1 MSKEHREWTARLS
14 DYLADDLPPSD
25 RAEVEAHL
33 STCDACAGSLEELAR
48 VVTQAG
54 ALEDLEPPRD
64 LWSGIAA
71 SIAEHPGEAKDHVGA
86 GVIAFPGRARVWS
99 VAPARIELSRARLAA
114 AAVVLVAV
122 SASLSWWAGSAR
134 AIASGPATEPSGGVV
149 TGVATT
155 SSPPAGLAEEL
166 ATLEDVLES
175 TRAVLDP
182 NTVRVIERSLS
193 VIEQAI
199 ADSRE
204 ALVQDPGNAFLA
216 EHLERMYRRKLLYL
230 QDAVRLVE
238 WES

>member
-14 DYLADDLPPSD
+14 DYLADDLPPSV

-33 STCDACAGSLEELAR
+33 STCDACARSLEELAR
-48 VVTQAG
+48 IVMQAG

-64 LWSGIAA
+64 LWSGIAP
-71 SIAEHPGEAKDHVGA
+71 SISGRRGQANGDVGA
-86 GVIAFPGRARVWS
+86 GVIAFPGRARVSS
-99 VAPARIELSRARLAA
+99 VGPERIELSRTRLAA
-114 AAVVLVAV
+114 AAVVLVTV
-122 SASLSWWAGSAR
+122 SAGLSWWAGSGR
-134 AIASGPATEPSGGVV
+134 AVVSGPATDPSSGVV
-149 TGVATT
+149 TGAATT
-155 SSPPAGLAEEL
+155 NSPPDGLAEEL